1 MIECQRHLF
10 DIPEDVAYF
19 NCGYMSPLMK
29 SVVDAGI
36 SGLKRKS
43 TPWKLPTDDF
53 FSESQQ
59 ARELFAKI
67 INADANDIA
76 IIPAA
81 SYGLSIAS
89 QNLPIKKDET
99 ILILKDQFPSNVYC
113 WQELCAKTGGQI
125 ITIDPPKDHDWT
137 NTIIA
142 QISENTAIAA
152 LPHNLWTDGG
162 LLDLE
167 RIGEELRKVGAK
179 LVLDVTQSL
188 GVMPLDIERI
198 KPDFLIAAAYKWL
211 LSPYSIG
218 FMYVAPEHQDG
229 TPLEHNWI
237 NRFGSEDFS
246 GLVDYQDR
254 FQPGAQ
260 RYDVG
265 QRANFALMPA
275 AIAALK
281 QILNWKVAEIY
292 ATLTEKTTQIAQACE
307 ELGFTSVPKPFRAGH
322 FLGLSHENG
331 IPSSLLAELAN
342 EKIYVSARGKSLRIT
357 PHLYNTENDAD
368 RLIKKLA
375 VVSGK

>member
-1 MIECQRHLF
+1 MIDCQRHLF
-10 DIPEDVAYF
+10 DIPDDVAYF

-43 TPWKLPTDDF
+43 TPWKLPTGDF

-67 INADANDIA
+67 INANANDIA

-81 SYGLSIAS
+81 SYGLSIAA
-89 QNLPIKKDET
+89 QNLSVKKGET
-99 ILILKDQFPSNVYC
+99 VLVLKDQFPSNVYC
-113 WQELCAKTGGQI
+113 WQELCDKTGGQI
-125 ITIDPPKDHDWT
+125 VVVDPPENHDWT
-137 NTIIA
+137 NAVIA
-142 QISENTAIAA
+142 QINENTAIAA

-167 RIGEELRKVGAK
+167 RIGKELRKVGAK

-188 GVMPLDIERI
+188 GVMPLDVSRI

-218 FMYVAPEHQDG
+218 FMYVAPEHQGG

-246 GLVDYQDR
+246 SLVDYQDK

-260 RYDVG
+260 RFDVG

-275 AIAALK
+275 AITALK
-281 QILNWKVAEIY
+281 QILDWKVEEIY
-292 ATLTEKTTQIAQACE
+292 ATLTHKTTQIASACE
-307 ELGFTSVPKPFRAGH
+307 ELGFTSVPKSFRAGH
-322 FLGLSHENG
+322 FLGLSRNKG
-331 IPSSLLAELAN
+331 IPTSLLEDLAKD
-342 EKIYVSARGKSLRIT
+342 KIFVSARGKSLRIT
-357 PHLYNTENDAD
+357 PHLYNNEDD
-368 RLIKKLA
+368 VGRLLEKLTIA
-375 VVSGK
+375 SKI